1 MAFSQVILDISKETK
16 QTRNIIL
23 ERNDMQYIDVQEVN
37 KALETIGRYITGETM
52 SVIERALEQGVQDH
66 YDNEIQKVVDR
77 DTQALNITK
86 VNLEAFDE
94 SPF

>member
-16 QTRNIIL
+16 QTENIIL

-37 KALETIGRYITGETM
+37 KALETIGKYLSGETM

-66 YDNEIQKVVDR
+66 YDNQIQKVVDR

>member
-16 QTRNIIL
+16 QTENIIL

>member
-37 KALETIGRYITGETM
+37 KALETIGKYLSGETM

-66 YDNEIQKVVDR
+66 YDNQIQKVVDR

-94 SPF
+94 NPF

>member
-37 KALETIGRYITGETM
+37 KALETIGKYLSGETM

-66 YDNEIQKVVDR
+66 YDNQIQKVVDR

-86 VNLEAFDE
+86 VDIEAFDE
-94 SPF
+94 NPF

>member
-37 KALETIGRYITGETM
+37 KALETIGKYLSGETM

-94 SPF
+94 NPF

>member
-37 KALETIGRYITGETM
+37 KALETIGKYLSGETM

-86 VNLEAFDE
+86 VDLEAFDE
-94 SPF
+94 NPF

>member
-37 KALETIGRYITGETM
+37 KALETIGRYIKGETM
-52 SVIERALEQGVQDH
+52 AVIERALEQGVQDH

-94 SPF
+94 NPF

>member
-37 KALETIGRYITGETM
+37 KALETIGKYLSGETM

-66 YDNEIQKVVDR
+66 YDNQIQKVVDR

-86 VNLEAFDE
+86 VDLEAFDE
-94 SPF
+94 NPF